1 MDTRVSTVQAHRGL
15 LVFQEDRFQPSSGLV
30 DGGEDVA
37 VSLKRSGQ
45 GPHYV
50 HMNVGEMAVGYWNS
64 MDGCCWLSGNFG
76 SVPIL
81 AVSTLA
87 GNFQRP
93 CHARLPGGDNNHL
106 VALMM
111 GWAME

>member
-1 MDTRVSTVQAHRGL
+1 MSTVQAHRGL

-50 HMNVGEMAVGYWNS
+50 QMNVGEIAVGDQNR

-76 SVPIL
+76 SVPML

-87 GNFQRP
+87 GNIRG
-93 CHARLPGGDNNHL
+93 HATPDYLGRQKSPGRSDARVGYE
-106 VALMM
+106 VSS
-111 GWAME
+111 